1 MGDGR
6 REMGNERWEMG
17 DGVRERGDEICT
29 MYMGDSGVWSEGCC
43 EFPDVVLVLYA

>member
-17 DGVRERGDEICT
+17 DGVRERGEEICT
-29 MYMGDSGVWSEGCC
+29 WEIAGSGVKGVGN
-43 EFPDVVLVLYA
+43 FPT